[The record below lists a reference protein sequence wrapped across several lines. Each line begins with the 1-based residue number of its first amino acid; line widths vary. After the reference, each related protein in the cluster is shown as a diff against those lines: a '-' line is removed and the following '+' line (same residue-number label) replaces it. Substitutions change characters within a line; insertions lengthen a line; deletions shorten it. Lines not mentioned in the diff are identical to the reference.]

1 MPDSLPSAHP
11 RPLVW
16 DVSHHASGHEPEE
29 PKWVPYSYSVDKLV
43 TQISGNR
50 IGTPIHTIDEDA
62 LLNIFHTLG
71 LYFIDR
77 YDDVVF
83 RANWDRARWWYKPAQ
98 VCRRW
103 RDLILASPVRL
114 DLHLVCT
121 YGTPVA
127 NMLAYSPPLPLVI
140 DYLDRNRER
149 TTDDDDGILL
159 ALQHCD
165 RVRRIG
171 LVVPATNLLR
181 PLIAMAGRFP
191 ILERLFI
198 RSQTGNDTSLM
209 LPTTLQAPAL
219 RGLALSCLA
228 LPPGSPLLTTSPGLV
243 ILVLERIPPS
253 AYFPPSHLLARLSS
267 LTQLQTLSIGFTYPA
282 PASDAEGKLLHTQT
296 MAHVTLP
303 NLRSLFFHGSNAYL
317 EALLARLNTPQLE
330 ILHVWFY
337 CQSTFNSLHL
347 SQFSSAIHKVQF
359 RTAQLHFYPSEVV
372 LIAPKASERDW
383 VPFRVQIT
391 CTHLDWQVA
400 SAVQVFGA
408 FATILSVVER
418 LALKY
423 YDYDDPWERH
433 RDNDVDP
440 MQWRELLRPFRNVK
454 TLSVADTLVGELSGS
469 LRLGDGESSL
479 EWLLPELRELRYAG
493 GDRADEAFAPFI
505 HARQTAGRPIDL
517 VRDSDPRRSLAPS
530 S

>member
-1 MPDSLPSAHP
+1 MSAPS
-11 RPLVW
+11 
-16 DVSHHASGHEPEE
+16 VSANNRGAGPNLAVSIE
-29 PKWVPYSYSVDKLV
+29 LV
-43 TQISGNR
+43 TQISGDR
-50 IGTPIHTIDEDA
+50 LGTPIYTLDEDA

-77 YDDVVF
+77 CDDVVF

-103 RDLILASPVRL
+103 RNLILASPVRL
-114 DLHLVCT
+114 NLHLVCT

-127 NMLAYSPPLPLVI
+127 DMLACSHHLPLVI
-140 DYLDRNRER
+140 DYLDRDRER
-149 TTDDDDGILL
+149 TTEDDDGILL
-159 ALQHCD
+159 AFQHCD

-191 ILERLFI
+191 ILERLYI
-198 RSQTGNDTSLM
+198 RSRTGNDTSLM
-209 LPTTLQAPAL
+209 LPTMLQAPSL

-228 LPPGSPLLTTSPGLV
+228 LPPGSPLLTTSTSLV

-253 AYFPPSHLLARLSS
+253 AYFPPSHLLAWLSS

-282 PASDAEGKLLHTQT
+282 PANDAEGKLLHTQT
-296 MAHVTLP
+296 MADVSLP

-317 EALLARLNTPQLE
+317 EALLARLDTPQLE

-337 CQSTFNSLHL
+337 CQSTFNSPHL
-347 SQFSSAIHKVQF
+347 SQFTSTMQKF
-359 RTAQLHFYPSEVV
+359 RLRTAQLHFYPSEVV
-372 LIAPKASERDW
+372 FIAPKTSERDW
-383 VPFRVQIT
+383 APLRVQIT

-400 SAVQVFGA
+400 SAVQVFRA

-418 LALKY
+418 LALKH
-423 YDYDDPWERH
+423 YDDDPWERH
-433 RDNDVDP
+433 RDNDVDS

-454 TLSVADTLVGELSGS
+454 TLSVADTLVGELSES
-469 LRLGDGESSL
+469 LRLSNGESSL

-493 GDRADEAFAPFI
+493 GDRAGEAFAPFI
-505 HARQTAGRPIDL
+505 HARQTVGRPIDL
-517 VRDSDPRRSLAPS
+517 VRDSDPRRSLSPS
-530 S
+530 L